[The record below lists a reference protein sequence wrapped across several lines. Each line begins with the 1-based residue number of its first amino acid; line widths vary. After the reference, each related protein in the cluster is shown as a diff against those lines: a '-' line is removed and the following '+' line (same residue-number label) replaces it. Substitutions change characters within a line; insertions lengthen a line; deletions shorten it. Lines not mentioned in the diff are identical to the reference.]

1 MRQSIRLLHQLVVL
15 LLKTFLVVGES
26 DAVYP
31 ENIGGGALARLNR
44 DKLKPQITERFRTL
58 NRSICDSETLAGYCL
73 YVHATVVA
81 LQFKLKTLCL
91 SGN

>member
-1 MRQSIRLLHQLVVL
+1 M
-15 LLKTFLVVGES
+15 VGMPPS
-26 DAVYP
+26 RVP
-31 ENIGGGALARLNR
+31 ENIGGGAVARSNR
-44 DKLKPQITERFRTL
+44 EKLKPQITERFRTL